1 MFRFE
6 HLTHLYALAAIPVLT
21 LFFYLTRRNRARDVL
36 KFGQFELV
44 RRLMPQVS
52 LLKHPLKFGILMVAF
67 LFLVVAWANPQWGT
81 KRERAK
87 RRASDVI
94 IALDI
99 SNSMLADDVKPS
111 RLERARAFALD
122 LANALKGE
130 RIGFVEFAGNAYLQT
145 PLTTDYAAAS
155 MFIKSANPTH
165 APTQG
170 TALADAIDI
179 SEKTFGTEAKNHKVL
194 VIISDGEDHDSDA
207 IERAKEA
214 HDNGLLIFTIGV
226 GTTEG
231 GMIPFDF
238 GNGLI
243 DFKRD
248 DNGQPVKSKVNEK
261 MLTDLANAAE
271 GAYFNLSATTN
282 VIDALKNRVDKVE
295 KKELEARSFS
305 EFESYFQWFL
315 AIALLIL
322 VAEFMMPY
330 RKSDWE
336 EKDIFKI

>member
-36 KFGQFELV
+36 KFGEFDLV

-67 LFLVVAWANPQWGT
+67 AFLVIGWANPQWGT

-99 SNSMLADDVKPS
+99 SNSMLSDDIKPS

-122 LANALKGE
+122 LATALKGE

-145 PLTTDYAAAS
+145 PLTTDYAAAA
-155 MFIKSANPTH
+155 MFIKSANPSH

-170 TALADAIDI
+170 TAIADAIAI
-179 SEKTFGTEAKNHKVL
+179 SEKTFGKEAKNHKVL
-194 VIISDGEDHDSDA
+194 IIVSDGEDHDSDA
-207 IERAKEA
+207 IDRAKEA
-214 HDNGLLIFTIGV
+214 HDNGLLIFTVGV

-231 GMIPFDF
+231 GMIPVDF
-238 GNGLI
+238 GSGLI

-248 DNGQPVKSKVNEK
+248 ENGQPVRSKVNEK
-261 MLTDLANAAE
+261 MLTDVANAAE
-271 GAYFNLSATTN
+271 GAYFNLAATTN
-282 VIDALKNRVDKVE
+282 VVEALKNRVDKVE
-295 KKELEARSFS
+295 KRELEARSFS
-305 EFESYFQWFL
+305 EFESYFQWFI

>member
-36 KFGQFELV
+36 KFGEFDLV

-67 LFLVVAWANPQWGT
+67 AFLVIAWANPQWGT

-99 SNSMLADDVKPS
+99 SNSMLADDIKPS

-145 PLTTDYAAAS
+145 PLTTDYAAAA
-155 MFIKSANPTH
+155 MFIKSANPSH

-170 TALADAIDI
+170 TAIEDAIAI
-179 SEKTFGTEAKNHKVL
+179 SEKTFGKEAKNHKVL

-207 IERAKEA
+207 IDRAKEA
-214 HDNGLLIFTIGV
+214 HDNGLIIFTVGV

-231 GMIPFDF
+231 GMIPVDF
-238 GNGLI
+238 GSGLI

-248 DNGQPVKSKVNEK
+248 ENGQPVKSKVNEK
-261 MLTDLANAAE
+261 MLTDVANAAE
-271 GAYFNLSATTN
+271 GAYFNLAATTN
-282 VIDALKNRVDKVE
+282 VVEALKNRVDKVE
-295 KKELEARSFS
+295 KRELEARSFS

>member
-36 KFGQFELV
+36 KFGEFDLV

-67 LFLVVAWANPQWGT
+67 AFLVIGWANPQWGT

-99 SNSMLADDVKPS
+99 SNSMLSDDIKPS
-111 RLERARAFALD
+111 RLERARAFSLD
-122 LANALKGE
+122 LAAALKGE

-155 MFIKSANPTH
+155 MFIKSANPSH

-170 TALADAIDI
+170 TAIADAIAI
-179 SEKTFGTEAKNHKVL
+179 SEKTFGTDAKNHKVL
-194 VIISDGEDHDSDA
+194 IIVSDGEDQDSDA
-207 IERAKEA
+207 IDRAKEA
-214 HDNGLLIFTIGV
+214 HDNGLLIFTVGV

-231 GMIPFDF
+231 GTIPIDF

-248 DNGQPVKSKVNEK
+248 ENGQTVRSKVNEK
-261 MLTDLANAAE
+261 MLTDVANAGE
-271 GAYFNLSATTN
+271 GAYFNLAATSN
-282 VIDALKNRVDKVE
+282 VVEALKNRVDKVE
-295 KKELEARSFS
+295 KRELEARSFS
-305 EFESYFQWFL
+305 EFESYFQWFI

>member
-36 KFGQFELV
+36 KFGEFELV
-44 RRLMPQVS
+44 RRSMPQVS
-52 LLKHPLKFGILMVAF
+52 LLKQPLKFGILMVAF
-67 LFLVVAWANPQWGT
+67 LFLVVAWANPQWGN
-81 KRERAK
+81 KREKAK

-122 LANALKGE
+122 LASALKGE

-155 MFIKSANPTH
+155 MFIKSANPNH

-207 IERAKEA
+207 IARAKEA

-248 DNGQPVKSKVNEK
+248 ENGQPVKSKVNEQ

-282 VIDALKNRVDKVE
+282 VIEALQNRVDKVE
-295 KKELEARSFS
+295 KRELEARSFS